1 VDQGQQKAP
10 FIDGESGS
18 KTRRFSVS
26 FRNMKIESKLWVG
39 FGVIHALMIV
49 LAITGIVG
57 MGNMKAKVGVL

>member
-1 VDQGQQKAP
+1 M
-10 FIDGESGS
+10 
-18 KTRRFSVS
+18 S

-39 FGVIHALMIV
+39 FGVILALMIV